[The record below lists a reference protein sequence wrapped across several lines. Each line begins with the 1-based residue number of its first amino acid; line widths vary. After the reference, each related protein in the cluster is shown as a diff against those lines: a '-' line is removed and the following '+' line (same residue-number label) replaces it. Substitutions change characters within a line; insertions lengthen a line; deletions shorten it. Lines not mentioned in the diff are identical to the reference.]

1 MSRLMRLCC
10 LCLLTLALPLQG
22 LAAVAWLHGVPG
34 SAGAGRLAA
43 ASPATVPLAHTVPM
57 AHTALATADDATLV
71 MPACHDAAAATHDSS
86 GPDAPQHAGCSA
98 CAACCGHGTAPPAVL
113 RLAPRLPL
121 PAAAPLQR
129 ATPAVAPWV
138 TDGIERPPRG

>member
-10 LCLLTLALPLQG
+10 LCLLALALPLQG

-34 SAGAGRLAA
+34 SAGMDRPAA
-43 ASPATVPLAHTVPM
+43 PHAAMAQLAHTAPAM
-57 AHTALATADDATLV
+57 AHDGALP
-71 MPACHDAAAATHDSS
+71 MPACHEPAAVADDSGADAA
-86 GPDAPQHAGCSA
+86 QHAGCTA

-121 PAAAPLQR
+121 PAAAPQPR
-129 ATPAVAPWV
+129 ATPAVAPWFS
-138 TDGIERPPRG
+138 DGIERPPRG